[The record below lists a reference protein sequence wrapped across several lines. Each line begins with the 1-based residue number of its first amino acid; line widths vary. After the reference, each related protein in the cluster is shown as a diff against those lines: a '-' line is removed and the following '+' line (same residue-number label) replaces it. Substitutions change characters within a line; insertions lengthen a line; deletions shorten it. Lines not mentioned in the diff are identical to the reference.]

1 MSDSDDAKKPVTD
14 SAAAADAGA
23 NGPGDPAPPG
33 DGTSGDGTSDVAT
46 ATGRVGPAPA
56 TAATDEAS
64 AKARE
69 GAKEATATSEKTAA
83 ASAQNNAGE
92 PDDAPSPDAK
102 PDDRE
107 RGEADTATLDGAA
120 AAKDP
125 AKDDAPIDADDAKKS
140 DSPRG
145 NPLDYR
151 SLAAA
156 GTGLLGL
163 FFLMAKNTQW
173 RLGVPLGVFF
183 GIVAAAGIL
192 GFIGSFDDGED
203 RVVHKTTAGALALP
217 AFAMV
222 VSFIGFAASLS
233 LAQRN
238 TFGPQ
243 WGWGIVVTLLFVA
256 FIASIFRVGVVLG
269 PFAKDELGE
278 ERPLLKRHGFWVVLV
293 GGLLYFP
300 AMGIFSLWDP
310 WETHYGEVAREILAR
325 DDWISLWWAQDGW
338 FWSKPILNFWI
349 QSLSMAALG
358 THYHADQML
367 TTGAAHPEWVV
378 RAPNVLMTILAQYVI
393 YKGVAKVFGRRA
405 GLLGALALATMPDWF
420 FLAHQTMTDMP
431 FVSAMTAAMGMVMLA
446 LSSQDEERVRLFE
459 VAAFGRKFRFSG
471 FHLVFGTILLCAL
484 PQIVYLLTRNVELVL
499 YGSGPKGFRLHL
511 DEFKSGSALNCGLP
525 GNEACHPSLP
535 ASIPRGIPASPTTT
549 GQSLA
554 RFFGSFEPTVQ
565 GLFWLGLLSGLL
577 YLNWGERRVRRLYY
591 IGAWFFAAIAT
602 MGKGPAGIVLPGVCA
617 AAFIATN
624 KRWREFLKVEIW
636 SGVLVVAVVA
646 APWFVAMYIR
656 HGSPF
661 TDRLFFHDMFN
672 RAFSHVH
679 DTNEG
684 DDTSVRFYLWQLGY
698 ALFPW
703 TGLVPLGLT
712 YWMRRP
718 DAWRPRLLLGLG
730 LTSALET
737 SDKPA
742 DLDSE
747 RERQKGDA
755 SIFLVMWFV
764 FAFALF
770 SFMGTKFHH
779 YIFPAVPPAAMLVG
793 VALDEALRRTGGV
806 DKNRVIPYGAGLLVG
821 MGVLLLGVAKLFP
834 GSFFGTK
841 VGAQQADLADPSV
854 VMAAVLVTAGVGVI
868 GATIAFF
875 NRPAREENRAALRE
889 VTRVETSPYRGGIAA
904 AEEDEDAERAPHESL
919 MIAGAAVAG
928 AMLLVLVG
936 RDLATKP
943 AGADQPGAIRLL
955 QLFTYNYRRAWPDNL
970 DFGAALK
977 AFSIVAV
984 GLSLLFAVKRLR
996 GHAVALFAALGF
1008 VFALWGVD
1016 VYMVKT
1022 APHWGQREV
1031 IEAYYKGR
1039 ASPDE
1044 PLVAYQMNWKGE
1056 NFYTSNRVPAFVS
1069 SGAPFTKWIK
1079 EQKDKGVKVVYFVT
1093 EHGRVGG
1100 LRSEVG
1106 AVKYTDVTDK
1116 NVCNKFL
1123 LVRAEL

>member
-1 MSDSDDAKKPVTD
+1 MSDSDNAKKPETEASTETPDTPTEAPREGGDASPEGVEPAT
-14 SAAAADAGA
+14 SVETSTSVESTETKAPEEEPVEAVAAKDAVEPKADGKKADAA
-23 NGPGDPAPPG
+23 QD
-33 DGTSGDGTSDVAT
+33 
-46 ATGRVGPAPA
+46 
-56 TAATDEAS
+56 AS
-64 AKARE
+64 AKKAD
-69 GAKEATATSEKTAA
+69 
-83 ASAQNNAGE
+83 SA
-92 PDDAPSPDAK
+92 
-102 PDDRE
+102 
-107 RGEADTATLDGAA
+107 
-120 AAKDP
+120 
-125 AKDDAPIDADDAKKS
+125 
-140 DSPRG
+140 RG

-151 SLAAA
+151 SLATA
-156 GTGLLGL
+156 GTGILGL

-173 RLGVPLGVFF
+173 RFGVPLGVFF
-183 GIVAAAGIL
+183 AILAAAGIL

-203 RVVHKTTAGALALP
+203 RVVHKTTAASLALP
-217 AFAMV
+217 LAGLV
-222 VSFIGFAASLS
+222 GSFIAFAASLS
-233 LAQRN
+233 LAQAN
-238 TFGPQ
+238 KFGPQ
-243 WGWGIVVTLLFVA
+243 WAWGLVVTVA
-256 FIASIFRVGVVLG
+256 FIAFIAALFRVGVALG
-269 PFAKDELGE
+269 PFAKDELGD
-278 ERPLLKRHGFWVVLV
+278 ERPLLKRHGFWVVAV

-300 AMGIFSLWDP
+300 AMGVFSLWDP

-349 QSLSMAALG
+349 QSLSMASLG
-358 THYHADQML
+358 THYQADQML
-367 TTGAAHPEWVV
+367 QGGFAHPEWVV

-393 YKGVAKVFGRRA
+393 YKGVAKAFGRRA

-420 FLAHQTMTDMP
+420 MIAHQTMADMP
-431 FVSAMTAAMGMVMLA
+431 FVSAMTAAMGMVLIAMN
-446 LSSQDEERVRLFE
+446 SPDEARVRLFE
-459 VAAFGRKFRFSG
+459 VSALGRKFRVSG
-471 FHLVFGTILLCAL
+471 FHLLFGAILVCAI

-499 YGSGPKGFRLHL
+499 HGSGAKGFRLHL

-525 GNEACHPSLP
+525 GNEACHAAVP
-535 ASIPRGIPASPTTT
+535 ASIPRGIAANPTTT
-549 GQSLA
+549 GQMLA

-565 GLFWLGLLSGLL
+565 GFFWLGLLGGLL
-577 YLNWGERRVRRLYY
+577 YLNWGERRVRRLAY

-624 KRWREFLKVEIW
+624 KRWKEFLKVEIW
-636 SGVLVVAVVA
+636 SGLLVVAVVA

-718 DAWRPRLLLGLG
+718 DGFRLRFASLLGLAG
-730 LTSALET
+730 AKVLET
-737 SDKPA
+737 AEKTVDPGA
-742 DLDSE
+742 E
-747 RERQKGDA
+747 RDRREGDA

-770 SFMGTKFHH
+770 TFMGTKFHH

-793 VALDEALRRTGGV
+793 VALDDALRRTGGV
-806 DKNRVIPYGAGLLVG
+806 GKDRVLPYGAGLLVG
-821 MGVLLLGVAKLFP
+821 MGTLLFGVAKFFP

-841 VGAQQADLADPSV
+841 LGAQQSELAEPSM
-854 VMAAVLVTAGVGVI
+854 VMGGVLTTVGIGIIAAV
-868 GATIAFF
+868 IAMF
-875 NRPAREENRAALRE
+875 NRPAPEDDRAGLRE
-889 VTRVETSPYRGGIAA
+889 VKRVEKTPYRGGLASA
-904 AEEDEDAERAPHESL
+904 DEDESEPRAPHEAL
-919 MIAGAAVAG
+919 MLAGAAVAG

-977 AFSIVAV
+977 AFSIVAI
-984 GLSLLFAVKRLR
+984 GLLLLFAVKRLR
-996 GHAVALFAALGF
+996 GHAVGLFVALGVVFAA
-1008 VFALWGVD
+1008 WGVD

-1031 IEAYYKGR
+1031 IEAYYRGR
-1039 ASPDE
+1039 TNADE

-1069 SGAPFTKWIK
+1069 TGAPFTKWIK
-1079 EQKDKGVKVVYFVT
+1079 EQRDKGVKVMYFVT

-1100 LRSEVG
+1100 LRSEAG
-1106 AVKYTDVTDK
+1106 ATKYTDVTDK

-1123 LVRAEL
+1123 LVRAEY